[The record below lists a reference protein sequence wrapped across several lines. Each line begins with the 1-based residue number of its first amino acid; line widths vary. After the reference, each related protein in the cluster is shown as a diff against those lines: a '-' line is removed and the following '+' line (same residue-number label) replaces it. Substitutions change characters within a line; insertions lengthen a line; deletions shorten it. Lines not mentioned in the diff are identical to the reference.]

1 MYRAFGTI
9 IAALYIVFWA
19 ILGVIRYYLA
29 FVASTMTLLVLFAH
43 VAFGQELEPPST
55 LNNATEDDPQLD
67 ATGTESPVIEQMSE
81 KGLYLVQLRWPQVTL
96 NEQGAWQIE
105 LVFLN
110 GSSPRPNTTNFP
122 QTETNTTG
130 QSTPGASGFTDTP
143 EGANYTGST
152 LIETTLPI
160 ESYDI
165 AIYDQEGNLLWEQM
179 DQPGLGGRGT
189 QRIDLEGN
197 NYTGP
202 VTVNITDI
210 RPGWDV
216 GGSGTTTAEDMTDS
230 VSFSTTIV
238 PEFPLAAAVL
248 AGGVAAGIA
257 IARIRHASRV
267 M

>member
-1 MYRAFGTI
+1 
-9 IAALYIVFWA
+9 
-19 ILGVIRYYLA
+19 
-29 FVASTMTLLVLFAH
+29 MTLLLILFIP
-43 VAFGQELEPPST
+43 AFGQEIEPRAT
-55 LNNATEDDPQLD
+55 LKNATGDDPQLN
-67 ATGTESPVIEQMSE
+67 ATGTESPVLEQMSE
-81 KGLYLVQLRWPQVTL
+81 KGIYLVQLRWPQVTL

-105 LVFLN
+105 IVFLN
-110 GSSPRPNTTNFP
+110 GSSPRPNATNFP
-122 QTETNTTG
+122 QTETNFTG
-130 QSTPGASGFTDTP
+130 QSSSGASGFTDTP

-165 AIYDQEGNLLWEQM
+165 AIYDQDGNLLWEQM

-202 VTVNITDI
+202 VTVNVTDI

-216 GGSGTTTAEDMTDS
+216 GDTTTAEDMTDS
-230 VSFSTTIV
+230 VSFSATIV
-238 PEFPLAAAVL
+238 PEFPLVAAVL

-257 IARIRHASRV
+257 VARLRQSRV
-267 M
+267 IL